1 MLQVGNIAHCG
12 NTLIAL
18 SGPVGV
24 ALVDDELST
33 SAYAVITGRTPATQL
48 HDAIAHHKGRG
59 FFLDCST
66 RAPRLSK
73 TEGIA
78 LALLPWGEQSL
89 VEWNDARL
97 RQAVDPCDWEV
108 LTASVD
114 DGGNGMW
121 LPLSSGAA
129 RASSIRIGVRPPVP
143 MTELESEATGFITHV
158 PHFEAE
164 PAQNKLSEHV
174 ASEIHASKRA
184 DNEIPSGGSPETVIA
199 TESDPVLPE
208 QESSQ
213 AVAPEPT
220 LAEDGTTRVNE
231 LEVTSEEGPSLT
243 SDAPESLENAAQSR
257 QTTPDFNREAPVP
270 TAVTTPE
277 DLRAMMLT
285 GELDDDPELSDKT
298 LTIAQLAELRKQRAE
313 KAAIAN
319 AAQQPPVSP
328 SRSAKH
334 VYGKVGAQSTQSNSL
349 LTQSN
354 SFPAVPQ
361 HSEPPAQS
369 LDAPQVED
377 TQTSYA
383 ATSQEGLPHDAEP
396 EAYGPE
402 AAGPHIEVP
411 PIPAQQQVPPTPMAL
426 NDQQAPA
433 VAMPPSGPNT
443 LYDRIFGMGNRQHSA
458 HAASQPPLPPAQQP
472 PSFVPPQPAQGP
484 GGPSSWSGPTS
495 QETEP
500 WNAPQ
505 MWGNAPTW
513 HSSQASANQ
522 PNYTMPSHAAPAA
535 GIPAYE
541 ASNPG
546 APQVPLPEPPAFAA
560 ETQPA
565 NQSMDAAYQSA
576 PHGVAYLLRGGL
588 KPVAI
593 NAAVVIGRE
602 PHPQAIRGIS
612 EAQVYAV
619 PSPTA
624 EVSRSHCAVFYSQ
637 NGWAILDLGSRNG
650 TFIQRVSGV
659 QEHLVNGMSGP
670 IASGDIIGLGD
681 GVNIEFRIH

>member
-1 MLQVGNIAHCG
+1 MLQVGTIAHCG

-59 FFLDCST
+59 LFLDCST

-78 LALLPWGEQSL
+78 LALLPWGEQSP

-97 RQAVDPCDWEV
+97 RQTVDPCDWEV
-108 LTASVD
+108 LTASAD
-114 DGGNGMW
+114 EGGSGIW
-121 LPLSSGAA
+121 LSLSNGAA

-143 MTELESEATGFITHV
+143 LPDLESEATSVITHV

-164 PAQNKLSEHV
+164 PAQGDPSEHV
-174 ASEIHASKRA
+174 ASEVHASECA
-184 DNEIPSGGSPETVIA
+184 DKEIPSGGSPETVSA
-199 TESDPVLPE
+199 TESDPVLLE
-208 QESSQ
+208 QESLQ
-213 AVAPEPT
+213 AIANEPT
-220 LAEDGTTRVNE
+220 FAEGGATRVNE
-231 LEVTSEEGPSLT
+231 LEVTSEEGTPLAL
-243 SDAPESLENAAQSR
+243 DAPEVLENGAQSQ
-257 QTTPDFNREAPVP
+257 QTAPDFNREAPVP
-270 TAVTTPE
+270 TTVTTPE

-319 AAQQPPVSP
+319 TAQQPPASP
-328 SRSAKH
+328 SRSVND
-334 VYGKVGAQSTQSNSL
+334 VYGKVGAPSTPSNSL
-349 LTQSN
+349 LAQTN
-354 SFPAVPQ
+354 SFPAAPQ
-361 HSEPPAQS
+361 HPEPHAQP
-369 LDAPQVED
+369 LDAP
-377 TQTSYA
+377 
-383 ATSQEGLPHDAEP
+383 TSQESLPHEAEP

-402 AAGPHIEVP
+402 AAGPHIAVP

-433 VAMPPSGPNT
+433 VTMPPSGPNT
-443 LYDRIFGMGNRQHSA
+443 LYDRIFGMGNGQHPA
-458 HAASQPPLPPAQQP
+458 HAASQPPLPSAQQP
-472 PSFVPPQPAQGP
+472 QSFVPPQPAQGP
-484 GGPSSWSGPTS
+484 GGPTSWSGPTS
-495 QETEP
+495 QETAP

-505 MWGNAPTW
+505 IWGNAPTW
-513 HSSQASANQ
+513 YSSQASANQ
-522 PNYTMPSHAAPAA
+522 PNYTMPSHTAPAA
-535 GIPAYE
+535 GIPTYE
-541 ASNPG
+541 ASTPG
-546 APQVPLPEPPAFAA
+546 ASHLPLPPPPALAS
-560 ETQPA
+560 ETQPVP
-565 NQSMDAAYQSA
+565 QSMDGGYQST

-593 NAAVVIGRE
+593 NGAVVIGRE

-624 EVSRSHCAVFYSQ
+624 EVSRSHCAVFYSP

-650 TFIQRVSGV
+650 TFIQRASGV
-659 QEHLVNGMSGP
+659 QEHLVNGMSAP
-670 IASGDIIGLGD
+670 IASGDLIGLGD
-681 GVNIEFRIH
+681 GVNVEFRIH